1 MFFKKLEAKK
11 EEKEKK
17 EPFEKILLRD
27 KTSSGFYFFWD
38 SFQPPSAF
46 FLWLEIKNQFYSNT
60 LSHDA
65 GNLNFRCN
73 SNVFFFWK
81 EEGISNVE
89 EKELCGEEEITVCA
103 RFSSYS
109 DRSCCCFLGWG
120 MLLLL
125 LDPGCKVCVCLSHEM
140 RLEKNFFFFRPN
152 RFVTRD
158 ISHERFPHHV
168 AELDQERP

>member
-1 MFFKKLEAKK
+1 LVIFKIENQNKMFFKKLEAKK
-11 EEKEKK
+11 EEKKKK

-73 SNVFFFWK
+73 SNVFFLGGKRREFQTWKRRNSAGRRKSLCVRDFLLTPTGAAAVFWD
-81 EEGISNVE
+81 G
-89 EKELCGEEEITVCA
+89 G
-103 RFSSYS
+103 
-109 DRSCCCFLGWG
+109 CCCWT
-120 MLLLL
+120 
-125 LDPGCKVCVCLSHEM
+125 PAAKSASVSH
-140 RLEKNFFFFRPN
+140 
-152 RFVTRD
+152 TR
-158 ISHERFPHHV
+158 
-168 AELDQERP
+168 